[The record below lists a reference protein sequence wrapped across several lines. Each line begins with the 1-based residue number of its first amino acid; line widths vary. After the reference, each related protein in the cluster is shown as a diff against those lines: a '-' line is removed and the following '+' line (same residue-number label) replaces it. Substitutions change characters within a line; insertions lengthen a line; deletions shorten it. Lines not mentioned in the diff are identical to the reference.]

1 MICQFA
7 YTERFQKHY
16 GTLHPTEK
24 KQLAKKLMQL
34 SENPMHPS
42 LRSKRIQGTEKYF
55 ESSVNMVWII
65 WFYEGEELIVLVD
78 FSTMIFKSGKRCVIT
93 IKDL

>member
-1 MICQFA
+1 MPIYLYRALPEAPCP
-7 YTERFQKHY
+7 
-16 GTLHPTEK
+16 LHPNEK
-24 KQLAKKLMQL
+24 KQLAKKLTQL

-55 ESSVNMVWII
+55 ESSVNMVRII

-78 FSTMIFKSGKRCVIT
+78 VGHHDVLIRDTPRNNH
-93 IKDL
+93 